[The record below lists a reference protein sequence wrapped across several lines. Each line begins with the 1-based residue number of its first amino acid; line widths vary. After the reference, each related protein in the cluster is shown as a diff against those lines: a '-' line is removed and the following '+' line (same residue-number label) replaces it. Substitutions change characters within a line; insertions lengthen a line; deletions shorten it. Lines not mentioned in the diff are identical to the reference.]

1 MSEHSRLF
9 PPSGASRWMNC
20 SASAEAVT
28 RYADEPG
35 EAAMEGTAVHWLVQQ
50 CLEQGIDAK
59 LFLGRTISV
68 QQGRVERKF
77 VVTRDIA
84 TNVQMDVD
92 FTREVLRT
100 PGEAHVEALID
111 LSHFAPDF
119 FGHCDFW
126 HFGDD
131 GVLTVKDTKNGR
143 VDVPVLYP
151 DGSLNKQMSL
161 YALGVIEELSRK
173 LHPSRMP
180 TSVRLVIVQ
189 ANSIAPGP
197 RIKRHTVDIVKI
209 LTMEHTLRQAIHE
222 IIHAPKFT
230 AGHWCEHCPA
240 LGSCPPTRAEIVAL
254 APVLLSVG
262 DMTPADA
269 GRILARK
276 PLLKKIV
283 EDAERVALESLLRG
297 GDVPGRKL
305 VTGVKHRQ
313 WSDEDAVYD
322 AAGAIPGALEVVS
335 PGKMEKLPGGKE
347 IVAKYAT
354 IPPGG
359 PVVAETSDKRPPY
372 VARSADEVFGSST

>member
-20 SASAEAVT
+20 TASADAVT

-35 EAAMEGTAVHWLVQQ
+35 EAAMEGTAQHWLVQQ
-50 CLEQGIDAK
+50 CLEQGIEPK
-59 LFLGRTISV
+59 MFLGRTALV
-68 QQGRVERKF
+68 RQGRVERRI
-77 VVTRDIA
+77 VVTRDMA
-84 TNVQMDVD
+84 TNVALSVD
-92 FTREVLRT
+92 YTREVLRT
-100 PGEAHVEALID
+100 PGEAHVEANID
-111 LSHFAPDF
+111 LTHFAPDF

-131 GVLTVKDTKNGR
+131 GVLTVKDDKYGR
-143 VDVPVLYP
+143 LDVPVLYP

-180 TSVRLVIVQ
+180 HSVRLVIIQ
-189 ANSIAPGP
+189 PNSIQPGP
-197 RIKRHTVDIVKI
+197 RIKYHTVDASKI
-209 LTMEHTLRQAIHE
+209 LAMEHTVRKAVHDVT
-222 IIHAPKFT
+222 HAPTFT
-230 AGHWCEHCPA
+230 SGHWCEHCPA

-254 APVLLSVG
+254 APVLLSVA

-276 PLLKKIV
+276 DLLLKIIKRAD
-283 EDAERVALESLLRG
+283 EVALESLLRG

-313 WSDEDAVYD
+313 WIDEDAVYD
-322 AAGAIPGALEVVS
+322 AAGAIPGALTVVS
-335 PGKMEKLPGGKE
+335 PGQMEKLPGGKE
-347 IVAKYAT
+347 LVAKYAT

-359 PVVAETSDKRPPY
+359 PVVAPITDKRPPY
-372 VARSADEVFGSST
+372 VARGADEMFGSN